1 MTRQFNYCFRI
12 VSPHSINIDLGSSL
26 FKSHSTIPFTLS
38 FDSSI
43 SHIIFQSSL
52 FLNTLFFSVTQ
63 MLRTAVSSSN
73 FPLSQSTSHLP
84 SPAAHS
90 PVYPFLILLASSDAC
105 HVGWGKDQ
113 QRSNKYEIL
122 PWVIFGSSVMIVVLY
137 MHARTHTV
145 NGP

>member
-1 MTRQFNYCFRI
+1 MTHQFNYCFRI

-52 FLNTLFFSVTQ
+52 FLNTLFFSATQ
-63 MLRTAVSSSN
+63 MLRTAVSYSN

-90 PVYPFLILLASSDAC
+90 PAYPFLILLASSDAC
-105 HVGWGKDQ
+105 HVGGAKTSKGATNM
-113 QRSNKYEIL
+113 RFC
-122 PWVIFGSSVMIVVLY
+122 PG
-137 MHARTHTV
+137 
-145 NGP
+145 